1 MLVVRRSVSRLIS
14 RPDVKISEDASS
26 DKSGTDPEDS
36 SDNFSQADITDYQNY
51 EQVGCQACLVYSW
64 LCEAGPLA
72 WLAIGYSKKYY
83 LVMAENIFADSLIH
97 SHIGSY

>member
-1 MLVVRRSVSRLIS
+1 MSNFSVYVNLARLKFFF

-51 EQVGCQACLVYSW
+51 EQVQLEVRTI
-64 LCEAGPLA
+64 LFFPF
-72 WLAIGYSKKYY
+72 YY
-83 LVMAENIFADSLIH
+83 F
-97 SHIGSY
+97 

>member
-1 MLVVRRSVSRLIS
+1 MSNFNPSASSS

-51 EQVGCQACLVYSW
+51 EQVSCQSLLVLCWSELVQEVGHARDLNSCL
-64 LCEAGPLA
+64 
-72 WLAIGYSKKYY
+72 
-83 LVMAENIFADSLIH
+83 
-97 SHIGSY
+97 

>member
-1 MLVVRRSVSRLIS
+1 MDIF

-51 EQVGCQACLVYSW
+51 EQIFRWIW
-64 LCEAGPLA
+64 L
-72 WLAIGYSKKYY
+72 
-83 LVMAENIFADSLIH
+83 
-97 SHIGSY
+97 